1 MLKVK
6 ENRFNKNRLFKTSL
20 TLVNCL
26 SIIIVSFGTYKIM
39 HLFIS
44 ILVALK
50 LFALPPDSSGL
61 SESPVKNLREDVI
74 CLEGVCVKGTSD
86 FVYNKQMYDLGC
98 DTLSN
103 VRFWRTIMKLDK
115 DTALLNLPE
124 NRKILSKI
132 AVKDWDAKTEEE
144 KERYKDSLRFT
155 YCLMDSARILLT
167 AGKSFF
173 YDFDKASENFHKG
186 INGFVNNN
194 VDPWYAQA
202 ILLIESPN
210 RLQKSNV
217 GAYGSFQ
224 LMKDVARL
232 YGLKVNKHVDE
243 RANFDRSA
251 YAASSLIRTIC
262 IPKTKE
268 MLDSLGITNY
278 NENDLWFRL
287 LVMHSYHAGAGNV
300 RKALFSFRP
309 TQGNMDL
316 IYTLWRTETK
326 RFRSAS
332 QNYSQ
337 LVLAAMLEVHEKYGL
352 NPVVSD
358 NNTGML
364 GIPYRIHMQ

>member
-1 MLKVK
+1 
-6 ENRFNKNRLFKTSL
+6 
-20 TLVNCL
+20 
-26 SIIIVSFGTYKIM
+26 M

-44 ILVALK
+44 ILIALK
-50 LFALPPDSSGL
+50 FFTLPPDSSGF
-61 SESPVKNLREDVI
+61 SEGPSNLREDVI
-74 CLEGVCVKGTSD
+74 CLEGVCVKGASD

-103 VRFWRTIMKLDK
+103 VRFWRSIMKLDK
-115 DTALLNLPE
+115 DSALLNLPE
-124 NRKILSKI
+124 NRKVLTKI
-132 AVKDWDAKTEEE
+132 AVKDWESKTEEQ
-144 KERYKDSLRFT
+144 KARFKDSLRFT
-155 YCLMDSARILLT
+155 YCLSDSSRILLT

-173 YDFDKASENFHKG
+173 YDFNKASENFHKG

-210 RLQKSNV
+210 RLQKSNA

-232 YGLKVNKHVDE
+232 FGLKVNKHVDE

-251 YAASSLIRTIC
+251 YAASSLIKTIC

-268 MLDSLGITNY
+268 ILDSLGIVNY

-300 RKALFSFRP
+300 RKALFTFRP
-309 TQGNMDL
+309 TEGNMDL

-352 NPVVSD
+352 NPVIMD
-358 NNTGML
+358 NTTGMI
-364 GIPYRIHMQ
+364 GIPYRLDNQQN